1 MRPTLVISLMLSSAS
16 LAWAQETRQSTRAR
30 VIAALE
36 TLMITGEPR
45 HTSHDEGQW
54 LQAEVNAAIAAG
66 DAEITQLAQRAAIPL
81 IAVAPTPVSSL
92 GFNTPVMM
100 ETPAI
105 LTLPMAVA
113 YRAHLFASADGGE
126 LIPAGTVS
134 SDG

>member
-16 LAWAQETRQSTRAR
+16 LAWAQETRQSTRGR

-54 LQAEVNAAIAAG
+54 LQPEVNAAIAAG

-81 IAVAPTPVSSL
+81 IAVAPTPVSRL
-92 GFNTPVMM
+92 GFKPPGTSEP
-100 ETPAI
+100 
-105 LTLPMAVA
+105 
-113 YRAHLFASADGGE
+113 
-126 LIPAGTVS
+126 PAGLH
-134 SDG
+134 